1 MAEVRQETLTTY
13 PEPRKEPPEP
23 LVVEKPWGRFI
34 QYVLN
39 EQVTVKILE
48 VKAGEQLSLQ
58 SHNHRSELWVPLDEG
73 ACIQIDDQIVRPKP
87 LEPVF
92 IPVGAKHR
100 LIGEDKSYRVLEIS
114 FGYFDEDDIVRYED
128 KYGRVPNEHQD
139 RGR

>member
-1 MAEVRQETLTTY
+1 MAEAKREVLETY

-48 VKAGEQLSLQ
+48 VKAGEQLSFQ

-73 ACIQIDDQIVRPKP
+73 ACIQIDDQIIRPKP

-92 IPVGAKHR
+92 IPVKAKHR

-114 FGYFDEDDIVRYED
+114 FGYFDEEDIVRYED
-128 KYGRVPNEHQD
+128 KYGRIS
-139 RGR
+139 

>member
-1 MAEVRQETLTTY
+1 MSEAKKELTTY
-13 PEPRKEPPEP
+13 PEPRKEPPKP
-23 LVVEKPWGRFI
+23 VVVEKPWGRFI

-39 EQVTVKILE
+39 ELVTVKILE

-73 ACIQIDDQIVRPKP
+73 ACIEVDGQILRPEP

-92 IPVGAKHR
+92 IPQGAKHR
-100 LIGEDKSYRVLEIS
+100 LIGEDKDYRVLEIS

-128 KYGRVPNEHQD
+128 KYGRV
-139 RGR
+139 

>member
-1 MAEVRQETLTTY
+1 MAEVREVPVTH

-39 EQVTVKILE
+39 EPVTVKILE

-73 ACIQIDDQIVRPKP
+73 ACVEIDGQILRPKP
-87 LEPVF
+87 MELVF

-114 FGYFDEDDIVRYED
+114 FGYFDEGDIVRYED
-128 KYGRVPNEHQD
+128 KYGRL
-139 RGR
+139 

>member
-1 MAEVRQETLTTY
+1 MAEEKREVLTTY

-39 EQVTVKILE
+39 EPVTVKILE
-48 VKAGEQLSLQ
+48 VKAGEQLSYQ
-58 SHNHRSELWVPLDEG
+58 AHRHRSELWVPLDEG
-73 ACIQIDDQIVRPKP
+73 ACIQIDDQILRPKP
-87 LEPVF
+87 MEPVF

-114 FGYFDEDDIVRYED
+114 FGYFDEDDIIRLED
-128 KYGRVPNEHQD
+128 KYGRVTNTP
-139 RGR
+139 